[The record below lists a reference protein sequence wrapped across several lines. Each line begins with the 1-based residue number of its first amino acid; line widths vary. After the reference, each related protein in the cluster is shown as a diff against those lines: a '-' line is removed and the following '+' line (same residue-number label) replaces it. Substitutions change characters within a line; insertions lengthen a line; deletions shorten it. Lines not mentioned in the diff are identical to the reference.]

1 MTTPS
6 PTVDA
11 PNDWDENRLR
21 ELLRR
26 HKPFTPRL
34 RTTLLHLAAC
44 AQAYERAKAEYA
56 FEAALTG
63 APDCARLRVIIRR
76 FTKARHDALVGLG
89 QDRMSSD
96 VLPAAP
102 IAPFDA

>member
-56 FEAALTG
+56 FEAALTEFARRDRRFGGLTGSGALTG
-63 APDCARLRVIIRR
+63 APL
-76 FTKARHDALVGLG
+76 
-89 QDRMSSD
+89 
-96 VLPAAP
+96 AACRQP
-102 IAPFDA
+102 QI